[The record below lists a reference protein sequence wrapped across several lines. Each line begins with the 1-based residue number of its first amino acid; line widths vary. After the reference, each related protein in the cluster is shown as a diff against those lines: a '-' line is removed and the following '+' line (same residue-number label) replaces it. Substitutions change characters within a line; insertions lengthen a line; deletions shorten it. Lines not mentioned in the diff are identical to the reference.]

1 MLTLLA
7 WLYGAAVAWRN
18 RRYDSGRKARIRI
31 DKPVISIGNLSVG
44 GSGKTPV
51 TELVVDML
59 KQLRRRPAIV
69 ARGYKRRGRGLTV
82 VHDGVA
88 VRTDWTQAGDEPFL
102 LATSCQV
109 PVIVGPHKGDAAV
122 HAAGTLSCDV
132 IVVDDGFQHRDL
144 ERDIDIVLVDRAT
157 MTDGRLLPVGRL
169 REPLT
174 SLRRADVVMLMHPA
188 IEDAAV
194 RPYLRDDAV
203 VVRMTIERG
212 RCTMLATGADVPLP
226 DRCVVL
232 SGIARPERMLG
243 MLADAGVDVVDH
255 RPFPDHHDY
264 TKTDIDGVIA
274 AVNRTHLPVVT
285 TAKDAVKLHAF
296 VDRFVAAGVD
306 VVVMHV
312 QATIEDGARE
322 FLTLLSDR
330 ITS

>member
-1 MLTLLA
+1 MLTLLSA
-7 WLYGAAVAWRN
+7 LYGAVVAWRN
-18 RRYDSGRKARIRI
+18 RRYDRRRTARIRI
-31 DKPVISIGNLSVG
+31 DKPVISIGNVSVG

-88 VRTDWTQAGDEPFL
+88 IRTDWTQAGDEPFL

-109 PVIVGPHKGDAAV
+109 PVVVGPHKGDAAV
-122 HAAGTLSCDV
+122 HAAGMLPCDV
-132 IVVDDGFQHRDL
+132 VVVDDGFQHRDL
-144 ERDIDIVLVDRAT
+144 ERDIDIVLIDRAT
-157 MTDGRLLPVGRL
+157 LQDERLLPAGRL
-169 REPLT
+169 REPLS
-174 SLRRADVVMLMHPA
+174 SLHRADVVMLMHPN
-188 IEDAAV
+188 IEVDAV
-194 RPYLRDDAV
+194 RPYLRDDAL

-212 RCTMLATGADVPLP
+212 RCALLATGADVSLP

-264 TKTDIDGVIA
+264 TKNDVEGVIA
-274 AVNRTHLPVVT
+274 AVVGTRVPVIT

-296 VDRFVAAGVD
+296 VDLFVAAGID

-312 QATIEDGARE
+312 QATIDDGARE

-330 ITS
+330 ITL